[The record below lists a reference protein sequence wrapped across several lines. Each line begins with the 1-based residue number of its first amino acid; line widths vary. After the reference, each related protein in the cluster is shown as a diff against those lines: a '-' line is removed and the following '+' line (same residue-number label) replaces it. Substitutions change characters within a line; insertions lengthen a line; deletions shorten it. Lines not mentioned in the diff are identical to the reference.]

1 MTSLVKVSK
10 GSVWVHEEHS
20 DRQIKDPA
28 ISQFVA
34 AARPGNF
41 CIFEKPDS
49 KPKKKLGD
57 KKKRDGRE
65 KRQKGKVKLERRKRK
80 QIKDERKKE

>member
-49 KPKKKLGD
+49 KPKKNWVT
-57 KKKRDGRE
+57 KKREMEE
-65 KRQKGKVKLERRKRK
+65 KRGRKER
-80 QIKDERKKE
+80 